1 MKKLTYLLNS
11 ERLLL
16 TPSVDEYIFT
26 KDTQMLYYGNGTT
39 PGGENILEAAISP
52 IIDGKVNDV
61 VDAKISNYNNI
72 VDEKISNYNKTVNA
86 KISNYNNI
94 VSTKI
99 SNALKNQSMS
109 ISENLDL
116 CGYNIT
122 GTGNINISGD
132 IISSTIKTG
141 KTVITSNGLVSS
153 EFFMGSVQSP
163 LELTLNLS
171 ENLTI
176 NQVIKPLGGS
186 GYLVVNQCRGSLNSP
201 LAAEAG
207 DELGGILFKAR
218 TSSSKLAIAG
228 LISFVVDDTALIAD
242 GNYIK
247 SKIALAAST
256 DTSQDSEN
264 AFILDS
270 AGIATS
276 NAFVASKYTQLAVYA
291 DDASRASSIPNPVK
305 GMMILMTSGTSP
317 SVTNKV
323 VFYDGSNWVALN

>member
-1 MKKLTYLLNS
+1 MKKLRYLLNS

-16 TPSVDEYIFT
+16 TPGVDDYIFT
-26 KDTQMLYYGNGTT
+26 KDTRMLYYGNGIT
-39 PGGENILEAAISP
+39 PGGENVLETAITP
-52 IIDGKVNDV
+52 IINDKVADIIDV
-61 VDAKISNYNNI
+61 KMSSYTNIIDAKISNH
-72 VDEKISNYNKTVNA
+72 NKTINA
-86 KISNYNNI
+86 KVLNYDNI
-94 VSTKI
+94 IDAKI
-99 SNALKNQSMS
+99 SNALKNNV
-109 ISENLDL
+109 ISKNLDL
-116 CGYNIT
+116 RSYNIV

-141 KTVITSNGLVSS
+141 KTVITSNGLVSN

-176 NQVIKPLGGS
+176 NQVITPLSGS
-186 GYLVVNQCRGSLNSP
+186 GYLVMNQCRGSLNSP
-201 LAAEAG
+201 QAAEAG

-218 TSSSKLAIAG
+218 TSSSKLAVAG
-228 LISFVVDDTALIAD
+228 FISFVVDDTAVIAD

-291 DDASRASSIPNPVK
+291 DDASRTLAIPNPAK